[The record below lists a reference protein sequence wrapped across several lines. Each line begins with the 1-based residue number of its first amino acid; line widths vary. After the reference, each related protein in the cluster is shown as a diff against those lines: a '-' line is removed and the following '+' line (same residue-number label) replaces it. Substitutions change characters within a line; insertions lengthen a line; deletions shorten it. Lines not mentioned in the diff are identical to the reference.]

1 MARSASSA
9 QIEKEDILAL
19 LSDAEIGKVSMAET
33 KKSLARGEQF
43 VDLDDL
49 AAGVQMMEGS
59 GAPDTH
65 DLIVRSAVGTKTWS
79 NIVERLKAG

>member
-19 LSDAEIGKVSMAET
+19 LTDAEIGKVSMAET
-33 KKSLARGEQF
+33 KKSLAPGEQF
-43 VDLDDL
+43 VDLDNL
-49 AAGVQMMEGS
+49 AAGVQMIEGP

-65 DLIVRSAVGTKTWS
+65 DLIVRSAVGTETWS
-79 NIVERLKAG
+79 NIVERLRAG

>member
-19 LSDAEIGKVSMAET
+19 LTDAEIGKVSMAET
-33 KKSLARGEQF
+33 KKSLAPGEQF

-49 AAGVQMMEGS
+49 AAGVQMIEGP

-79 NIVERLKAG
+79 NIVERLRAG

>member
-9 QIEKEDILAL
+9 QIEKEDILTL
-19 LSDAEIGKVSMAET
+19 LTDAEIGKVSMAET

>member
-1 MARSASSA
+1 MAPSASSA

-19 LSDAEIGKVSMAET
+19 LTDAEIGKVSMAET

>member
-33 KKSLARGEQF
+33 KKSLAPGEQF

-49 AAGVQMMEGS
+49 GAGVQTVQGT
-59 GAPDTH
+59 GAPDMH
-65 DLIVRSAVGTKTWS
+65 DLIVRSAVGTKTWL
-79 NIVERLKAG
+79 NIVERLRAG

>member
-19 LSDAEIGKVSMAET
+19 LTDAEIGKVSMAET